1 LNAVRFLP
9 RFWFSPPVRRAG
21 LEAVGLF
28 VTLAHY
34 AAEQGMIDGR
44 LDVFPVSLR
53 ERAPKR
59 ALKALVSAGMARMD
73 GKVVVLLGRGETW
86 WFSNP
91 TPLVGAERKRLVA
104 EVSARDGAHCAY
116 CGRTGDLTL
125 DHVIPRS
132 QGGPNDARNLVMAC
146 NSCNS
151 SKGDRTP
158 AEWLGAE
165 GMP

>member
-1 LNAVRFLP
+1 MSAVRFLH
-9 RFWFSPPVRRAG
+9 RFWSSPPVTRAG
-21 LEAVGLF
+21 LEALGLF

-44 LDVFPVSLR
+44 LDVFPVAMR

-59 ALKALVSAGMARMD
+59 ALKALVAAGMVRMD

-91 TPLVGAERKRLVA
+91 TPLVGAERKRLA
-104 EVSARDGAHCAY
+104 EEVSARDGARCAY
-116 CGRTGDLTL
+116 CGHIGDLTL

-132 QGGPNDARNLVMAC
+132 QGGANDARNLVMAC
-146 NSCNS
+146 KSCNS

-158 AEWLGAE
+158 AEWLGTEA
-165 GMP
+165 MP